1 MSLLQL
7 GIVAVLFCLNA
18 LDGFDV
24 LAISFAV
31 PGIARDWGI
40 SPGALGV
47 VISIGLAATGVGSLV
62 LAPLADR
69 MGRRPMILASL
80 AVMTAGMLVC
90 ALAPGTP
97 MLAAGRLLTGLGVGV
112 IVPCISALAAEYAN
126 RRYRDLVVVV
136 VAVGFP
142 AGGLVGGTIASLLL
156 SHFDW
161 RSVFMAGA
169 VTTGVLALAPLL
181 LVPESIEHL
190 VARRSPEALARIN
203 AILTRLRRPTIQD
216 LPAAGT
222 EATGASLIDI
232 FMRPQLLGIALFLT
246 LAYGLHNATLYYALN
261 WIPKIVVDLSLS
273 QAQAAAVAA
282 WCSGGGILGG
292 LAAAWLAARF
302 NIRPLTAAFLFGT
315 AVLLWAFAHA
325 PGQMTALVSASAVL
339 GAFLYGGQTSL
350 YALMT
355 RSFPVQ
361 VRATGVGFVT
371 GAGRWGSILSPIVS
385 GHLLGAGL
393 HHPQIAAIMALGSLV
408 GAVTLLFAAQRSAPT

>member
-1 MSLLQL
+1 
-7 GIVAVLFCLNA
+7 
-18 LDGFDV
+18 
-24 LAISFAV
+24 
-31 PGIARDWGI
+31 
-40 SPGALGV
+40 
-47 VISIGLAATGVGSLV
+47 
-62 LAPLADR
+62 
-69 MGRRPMILASL
+69 MILASL

-90 ALAPGTP
+90 ALAPGTL

-112 IVPCISALAAEYAN
+112 IVPSISALAAEYAN

-142 AGGLVGGTIASLLL
+142 AGGLVGGTIASVLL

-161 RSVFMAGA
+161 RAVFMAGA
-169 VTTGVLALAPLL
+169 VTTGVLALAPSL

-190 VARRSPEALARIN
+190 VARRAPDAQVRIN
-203 AILTRLRRPTIQD
+203 AILTRLRRPTIRH

-232 FMRPQLLGIALFLT
+232 FARPHLLGIALFLT

-261 WIPKIVVDLSLS
+261 WIPKMVVDLSLS
-273 QAQAAAVAA
+273 QAQAASVAA
-282 WCSGGGILGG
+282 WCSGGGIVGG
-292 LAAAWLAARF
+292 LSAAWLAARF
-302 NIRPLTAAFLFGT
+302 NIRSLTAAFLVGT
-315 AVLLWAFAHA
+315 SALLCGFAYA
-325 PGQMTALVSASAVL
+325 PGQMSALVSAATVL

-371 GAGRWGSILSPIVS
+371 GAGRWGSILSPILS
-385 GHLLGAGL
+385 GNLLGAGL
-393 HHPQIAAIMALGSLV
+393 HHPQIATVMALGSLV
-408 GAVTLLFAAQRSAPT
+408 GAVALIFGARRQLDPGPRELRRPSA